1 MKNIFIILPLV
12 ALLAACAVSPAQ
24 KALKEVNKNQAKV
37 AVLTAAKIKTT
48 AKLAEANKELKES
61 VKKFDEIYYKDA
73 HPSIEE

>member
-37 AVLTAAKIKTT
+37 AVLTAAELKTA
-48 AKLAEANKELKES
+48 AKLAIAKKELKES
-61 VKKFDEIYYKDA
+61 VKKFDDIYYKDT
-73 HPSIEE
+73 HPVIEK